1 VLDYDPTFPWSVNID
16 DLASKLE
23 SVLRERT
30 KTRATIL
37 PYPNTNIPAL
47 VQENE
52 DALANFDKA
61 TEVIQYQASAAREG
75 SLWFDPETLRVP
87 SVALDDRTMTWRRE
101 AQKRGKLVSPAE
113 YYKSRHSATHTPPLL
128 VRRGSGPV
136 QAGAPAS

>member
-1 VLDYDPTFPWSVNID
+1 MFDYDPQFPWSVNID

-30 KTRATIL
+30 KTRQTIL

-47 VQENE
+47 LQENE
-52 DALANFDKA
+52 DALAIFDRE

-75 SLWFDPETLRVP
+75 MYWFDPDTLRVP
-87 SVALDDRTMTWRRE
+87 TVALDGHAMEWRKE
-101 AQKRGKLVSPAE
+101 AKKRGKIVEPQE
-113 YYKSRHSATHTPPLL
+113 YHKSRHSETHTPPLM
-128 VRRGSGPV
+128 VRRGNGPV